1 MRLGSRVP
9 SGLNATGCIVVPV
22 ALFVALMLATAGV
35 AIWPR
40 MAAPGAAILCGSG
53 EVVYES
59 YGASYRPGEYTVTR
73 TLYCQTGEGKDAAR
87 DEITFQAAGIS
98 FLLYAV
104 IAFLLLQFVARPLL
118 RRRADRTLEAARL
131 GSPAGSGAPGAAID
145 LGGILGRVAQAV
157 ERGEATVVVRNASVE
172 EGATAD
178 PAAGD
183 IAERLARLRA
193 LRDQGLITVQ
203 DYDAK
208 KAEILSRL

>member
-1 MRLGSRVP
+1 MLRPASSAAGS
-9 SGLNATGCIVVPV
+9 GTTGCIVLPL
-22 ALFVALMLATAGV
+22 ALFIALMLASAGV

-40 MAAPGAAILCGSG
+40 MAAPGAAIVCGGG

-73 TLYCQTGEGKDAAR
+73 TLYCQTGAGKDAQR

-104 IAFLLLQFVARPLL
+104 IVFALLQFIARPLL
-118 RRRADRTLEAARL
+118 RRRAERTLEAAR
-131 GSPAGSGAPGAAID
+131 SGAPAAAAS
-145 LGGILGRVAQAV
+145 LGSLLGRVAEAAR
-157 ERGEATVVVRNASVE
+157 RGAAAREAP
-172 EGATAD
+172 AD
-178 PAAGD
+178 EDSGD
-183 IAERLARLRA
+183 VAERLARLRA
-193 LRDQGLITVQ
+193 LRDQGLITAQ